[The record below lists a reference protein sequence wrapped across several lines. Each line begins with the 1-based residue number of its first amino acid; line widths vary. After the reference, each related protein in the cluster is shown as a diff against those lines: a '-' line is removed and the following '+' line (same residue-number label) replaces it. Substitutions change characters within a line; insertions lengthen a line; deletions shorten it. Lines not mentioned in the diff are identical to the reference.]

1 MRRDEEILEAAAEL
15 FLARGFHKV
24 TLDEIGRQ
32 VGVTGPA
39 IYRHFSSKE
48 EILETLLD
56 RTMDRLLLLV
66 QCADESDEPASV
78 LDGLV
83 RAQVEFVL
91 TVRPMV
97 TIYAREA
104 HGLSESWRRRMNR
117 RQRQHVTR
125 WVDAMRGV
133 FPDRPLEE
141 LQATAHACI
150 GMSLSVA
157 QWPRDVGQISGLEE
171 LLRELIEGALGVL
184 ADDD

>member
-48 EILETLLD
+48 EILETVLD

-66 QCADESDEPASV
+66 QCTDGSDDPVAV

-83 RAQVEFVL
+83 RAQIEFVL

-97 TIYAREA
+97 TLYVREA
-104 HGLSESWRRRMNR
+104 HGLSDSWRRRMNR
-117 RQRQHVTR
+117 RQRQQVTR

-133 FPDRPLEE
+133 FPDRPLED
-141 LQATAHACI
+141 LQVAAHACI

-157 QWPRDVGQISGLEE
+157 QWPRDVGQAAGLEE
-171 LLRELIEGALGVL
+171 RLRGLIEGALSAL
-184 ADDD
+184 D

>member
-66 QCADESDEPASV
+66 QCTDASDDPAAV

-83 RAQVEFVL
+83 RAQIEHGEL
-91 TVRPMV
+91 TRHLP
-97 TIYAREA
+97 TPERCCPSCARCSA
-104 HGLSESWRRRMNR
+104 SRSR
-117 RQRQHVTR
+117 
-125 WVDAMRGV
+125 
-133 FPDRPLEE
+133 
-141 LQATAHACI
+141 
-150 GMSLSVA
+150 S
-157 QWPRDVGQISGLEE
+157 
-171 LLRELIEGALGVL
+171 
-184 ADDD
+184 